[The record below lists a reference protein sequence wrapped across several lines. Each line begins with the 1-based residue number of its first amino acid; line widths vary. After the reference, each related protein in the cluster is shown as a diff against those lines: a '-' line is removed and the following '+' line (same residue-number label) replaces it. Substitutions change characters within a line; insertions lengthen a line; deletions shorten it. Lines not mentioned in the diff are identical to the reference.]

1 MNQALI
7 DELRSIVGADGVLY
21 QPEEI
26 LVYEY
31 DASMEIHAP
40 DVVVLPRTTA
50 QVSRVVKLAAEH
62 NLPVVARGAGTG
74 LAGGAVPLKGGILI
88 VLTRMTTVQKIDYR
102 NRRAYVEAG
111 VINLKLVET
120 VAKGGY
126 TYAPDPGSG
135 RASTIGGNIASNA
148 GGPHCLAYG
157 VTANHITGVKL
168 VLPAG
173 EVIETGSPLADSSGY
188 DLTGL
193 MCGSEG
199 TLGIVTEATAQL
211 MPQAEAVR
219 TLLVVFKTNVEDAS
233 AAVSDI
239 IAHGIVPTAMEMM
252 DGMVCRAVEAA
263 VQAGY
268 PDDAAGVLL
277 IEVEGLEDGLDETMA
292 KIEEICR
299 QHHASEVHHATSA
312 AERAKLWTG
321 RKSALGA
328 MGRIAPNYYL
338 EDGVVP
344 RHKLPEVMNF
354 VEETAKKYDLPIG
367 NFFHAGD
374 GNIHPTILFDRRD
387 PDARARA
394 RQAADE
400 ILLACIK
407 AGGTVSGEHGIGT
420 EKQDYLS
427 HLYNQDDLDAMAD
440 LKACFNPDGRLNP
453 GKIFPKAYQPALT
466 AGPSSSNNGAD
477 KARRQSISGDKLATR
492 LEEVV
497 GSDALLSGEAAAAYQ
512 VGQQSPAFVAQPGS
526 VEEVSALMRLASD
539 LRLAVS
545 PWGGGTHQALGQ
557 PLSHLDLVISLERLN
572 QVLEHHPSDLTAA
585 VQAGATLQATNDAFG
600 AVGQML
606 PLDAPL
612 PERATLG
619 GIVAAGALATGL
631 RRLAYGTVRDML
643 LGVQVVRAD
652 GRIVRRG
659 GMVVKNVAGYDMSR
673 LQYGAQGTLGIV
685 TQVNLKLFPRPES
698 SAAALANFSRREQ
711 AGIVI
716 DQLLASRLQPATIAL
731 FDSGLAGQLG
741 LETPQPYWLLVR
753 FDGRQ
758 AAVERQVGDTL
769 AWMGANGAGEC
780 LRWQATQLDAAW
792 PRLTN
797 FGQQAS
803 IEAEQ
808 TLLRLNVPS
817 AEVITALGQ
826 LEAHCGEQGLAGQTL
841 TDAASGIIW
850 LRLTA
855 AEETMVA
862 GLPRLH
868 EKLLQRYPQTV
879 IGAAP
884 PELKAGLSIWGQ
896 PPNALALMRR
906 IKSQFDPHHLLNP
919 ARYLFSPASL
929 PQAVAGEQSKSVEVE
944 VL

>member
-1 MNQALI
+1 MNRLLI
-7 DELRSIVGADGVLY
+7 DELIAIVGAGGVLI

-31 DASMEIHAP
+31 DASMETHPP

-50 QVSRVVKLAAEH
+50 QVSRIVKLAAEH

-88 VLTRMTTVQKIDYR
+88 VLTRMTTLQKIDYR

-111 VINLKLVET
+111 VINLKLVEA
-120 VAKGGY
+120 VAQGGY

-135 RASTIGGNIASNA
+135 KASTIGGNIASNA

-157 VTANHITGVKL
+157 VTANHILSVKM
-168 VLPAG
+168 VLPNG
-173 EVIETGSPLADSSGY
+173 DIVETGSPLADSSGY

-199 TLGIVTEATAQL
+199 TLGIVTEAIAQL

-219 TLLVVFKTNVEDAS
+219 TSLVIFKTNIADAS

-268 PDDAAGVLL
+268 PNDAAGVLL

-292 KIEEICR
+292 KIEAICR

-344 RHKLPEVMNF
+344 RHKLPEVMNL
-354 VEETAKKYDLPIG
+354 VEETAQKYDLPIG

-387 PDARARA
+387 SDARARA
-394 RQAADE
+394 RKAADE
-400 ILLACIK
+400 ILMACIK

-427 HLYNQDDLDAMAD
+427 YLCNQDDLAAMAD
-440 LKACFNPDGRLNP
+440 LKTCFDPEGRLNP
-453 GKIFPKAYQPALT
+453 GKIFPKAYQPALA
-466 AGPSSSNNGAD
+466 AGLSRPNNSAD
-477 KARRQSISGDKLATR
+477 STSHRSFSADKLAAR
-492 LEEVV
+492 LETIV
-497 GSDALLSGEAAAAYQ
+497 GSKALLSDEAAAAYHVGRQ
-512 VGQQSPAFVAQPGS
+512 VPAFVAQPGS
-526 VEEVSALMRLASD
+526 VEEVAAL
-539 LRLAVS
+539 LRLANDWRLSVS
-545 PWGGGTHQALGQ
+545 PWGGGAQQALGQ
-557 PLSHLDLVISLERLN
+557 PLSQLDLVISLERLN
-572 QVLEHHPSDLTAA
+572 QVLEHQPSDLTAA
-585 VQAGATLQATNDAFG
+585 VQAGATLQAANEIFG
-600 AVGQML
+600 RVGQML

-619 GIVAAGALATGL
+619 GIVAAGPPATGL
-631 RRLAYGTVRDML
+631 RRLAYGAVRDML
-643 LGVQVVRAD
+643 LGLQLVRAD
-652 GRIVRRG
+652 GRVVRRG
-659 GMVVKNVAGYDMSR
+659 GMVVKNVAGYDLSR
-673 LQYGAQGTLGIV
+673 LQYGAQGTLGII
-685 TQVNLKLFPRPES
+685 TQVNLKLFPQPES
-698 SAAALANFSRREQ
+698 SAATLANFSRREQ
-711 AGIVI
+711 AGVVI
-716 DQLLASRLQPATIAL
+716 DQLLASRLQPASIIL
-731 FDSGLAGQLG
+731 FDSSIAHPLG
-741 LETPQPYWLLVR
+741 LETPNPYWLLVR

-758 AAVERQVGDTL
+758 AAVDRQVRDTL
-769 AWMGANGAGEC
+769 AWTASA
-780 LRWQATQLDAAW
+780 RAADGLVW
-792 PRLTN
+792 PAAPLAESWPLFTN

-803 IEAEQ
+803 IDAEHA
-808 TLLRLNVPS
+808 LLRLNVPS
-817 AEVITALGQ
+817 AEVINALDQ
-826 LEAHCGEQGLAGQTL
+826 LEALCTKHGLASQTL

-850 LRLTA
+850 LRLAAA
-855 AEETMVA
+855 AETLA
-862 GLPRLH
+862 TGLPQLH
-868 EKLLQRYPQTV
+868 RKLLQSYPQTV
-879 IGAAP
+879 VAAAA
-884 PELKAGLSIWGQ
+884 PELKVGLSVWGQ
-896 PPNALALMRR
+896 APNALALMAR

-919 ARYLFSPASL
+919 DRYLFNRSPL
-929 PQAVAGEQSKSVEVE
+929 PLAVAGRQSEAREREAS
-944 VL
+944 